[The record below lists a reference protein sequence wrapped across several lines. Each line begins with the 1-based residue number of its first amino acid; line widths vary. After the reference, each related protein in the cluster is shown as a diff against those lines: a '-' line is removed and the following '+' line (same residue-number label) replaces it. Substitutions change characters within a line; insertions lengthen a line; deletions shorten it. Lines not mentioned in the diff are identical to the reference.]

1 MLIINP
7 IEVIQITNTI
17 IYFVISIPV
26 YPVPK
31 NQIGACQN
39 DQIKLTT
46 KELFTTPVFFSIAGS
61 KYPLQ
66 PDSSPNAPCMRVKKA
81 QI

>member
-1 MLIINP
+1 MPMINP
-7 IEVIQITNTI
+7 RDVIHTMNTI
-17 IYFVISIPV
+17 MYFIRTVPL